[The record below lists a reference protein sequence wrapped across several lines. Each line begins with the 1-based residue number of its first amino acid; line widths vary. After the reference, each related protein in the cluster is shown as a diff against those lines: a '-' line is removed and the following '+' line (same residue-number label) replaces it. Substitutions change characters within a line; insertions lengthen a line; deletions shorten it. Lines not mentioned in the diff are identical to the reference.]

1 MFKKFLFVLFI
12 SFTLIAG
19 EKPYVLLISFDGFRW
34 DYLDRGLSPNIEK
47 FYNDGIRAMSLQPC
61 FPSKTFPNHYSII
74 TGMYPENHGIIS
86 NYFKDIKRNQ
96 VYRLGDSAQ
105 VRNSEWYLG
114 EAFWETAER
123 NRIKTASY
131 FWPGSEV
138 HLSYRHPSYFMEY
151 NQQTPYKDRVD
162 GVINWLKL
170 PKEKRPHFITLY
182 FEDTDNTGHDF
193 GPDSKEVNESIVRLD
208 NIVKYLD
215 ESLKSINFR
224 DSINIII
231 VSDHGMTSTPKEKR
245 PHFITLYFEDTDNTG
260 HDFGPDSKEVNESI
274 VRLDNIVK
282 YLGESL
288 TSINFRDSINIIIVS
303 DHGMTST
310 PKEKIINIE
319 RIVPDFGCKFIEPG
333 PVMKIECD
341 INKIEA
347 VYQKLNQNENHYRVF
362 RREDVP
368 DYFHYSKNPFI
379 SPIIIVA
386 DLGYSL
392 VDNRTMKRSVEK
404 WSLGN
409 HGFDNHASDMHGI
422 FVANGSMFRKNY
434 KTGSVLNID
443 IYPLLCKIFDI
454 FPRANIDGDLSRIKF
469 ILKEE

>member
-12 SFTLIAG
+12 SVSLIAG
-19 EKPYVLLISFDGFRW
+19 EKPYILLISFDGFRW

-47 FYNDGIRAMSLQPC
+47 FYNDGIRAVSLQPC

-96 VYRLGDSAQ
+96 VYRLGDSAE

-123 NRIKTASY
+123 NGIKTASY

-193 GPDSKEVNESIVRLD
+193 GPDSKEVNESIIRLD

-231 VSDHGMTSTPKEKR
+231 VSDHGMTSTPKEK
-245 PHFITLYFEDTDNTG
+245 
-260 HDFGPDSKEVNESI
+260 
-274 VRLDNIVK
+274 
-282 YLGESL
+282 
-288 TSINFRDSINIIIVS
+288 
-303 DHGMTST
+303 
-310 PKEKIINIE
+310 IINIE
-319 RIVPDFGCKFIEPG
+319 SIVPDFGCKFIEPG
-333 PVMKIECD
+333 PVMKIDCD
-341 INKIEA
+341 INKIET
-347 VYQKLNQNENHYRVF
+347 VYQKLKQNENHYRVF
-362 RREDVP
+362 KREDVP

-379 SPIIIVA
+379 SPIVIVA

-392 VDNRTMKRSVEK
+392 VDNRMMKKSETD

-409 HGFDNHASDMHGI
+409 HGFDNHALDMHGI
-422 FVANGSMFRKNY
+422 FLANGSKFRKNY

-443 IYPLLCKIFDI
+443 IYSLLCKIFDI

-469 ILKEE
+469 ILNEE

>member
-19 EKPYVLLISFDGFRW
+19 EKPYVLLISFFGYRW

-231 VSDHGMTSTPKEKR
+231 VSDHGMTSTPKEK
-245 PHFITLYFEDTDNTG
+245 
-260 HDFGPDSKEVNESI
+260 
-274 VRLDNIVK
+274 
-282 YLGESL
+282 
-288 TSINFRDSINIIIVS
+288 
-303 DHGMTST
+303 
-310 PKEKIINIE
+310 IINIE
-319 RIVPDFGCKFIEPG
+319 SIVPDFGCKFIEPG

-347 VYQKLNQNENHYRVF
+347 VYQKLNQNDYRVF

>member
-231 VSDHGMTSTPKEKR
+231 VSDHGMTSTPKEK
-245 PHFITLYFEDTDNTG
+245 
-260 HDFGPDSKEVNESI
+260 
-274 VRLDNIVK
+274 
-282 YLGESL
+282 
-288 TSINFRDSINIIIVS
+288 
-303 DHGMTST
+303 
-310 PKEKIINIE
+310 IINIE
-319 RIVPDFGCKFIEPG
+319 SIVPDFGCKFIEPG

>member
-231 VSDHGMTSTPKEKR
+231 VSDHGMTSTPKEK
-245 PHFITLYFEDTDNTG
+245 
-260 HDFGPDSKEVNESI
+260 
-274 VRLDNIVK
+274 
-282 YLGESL
+282 
-288 TSINFRDSINIIIVS
+288 
-303 DHGMTST
+303 
-310 PKEKIINIE
+310 IINIE
-319 RIVPDFGCKFIEPG
+319 SIVPDFGCKFIEPG

-347 VYQKLNQNENHYRVF
+347 VYQKLKQNKNHYRVF

>member
-12 SFTLIAG
+12 SVSLIAG

-47 FYNDGIRAMSLQPC
+47 FYNDGVRAMSLQPC

-96 VYRLGDSAQ
+96 VYRLGDSAE

-123 NRIKTASY
+123 NGIKTASY

-193 GPDSKEVNESIVRLD
+193 GPDSKEVNESIIRLD

-231 VSDHGMTSTPKEKR
+231 
-245 PHFITLYFEDTDNTG
+245 L
-260 HDFGPDSKEVNESI
+260 
-274 VRLDNIVK
+274 
-282 YLGESL
+282 
-288 TSINFRDSINIIIVS
+288 S

-319 RIVPDFGCKFIEPG
+319 SIVPDFGCKFIEPG
-333 PVMKIECD
+333 PVMKIDCD
-341 INKIEA
+341 INKIET
-347 VYQKLNQNENHYRVF
+347 VYQKLKQNENHYRVF
-362 RREDVP
+362 KREDVP

-379 SPIIIVA
+379 SPIVIVA

-392 VDNRTMKRSVEK
+392 VDNRMMKKSETD

-409 HGFDNHASDMHGI
+409 HGFDNHALDMHGI
-422 FVANGSMFRKNY
+422 FLANGSKFRKNY

-469 ILKEE
+469 ILNEE